1 MNAQNY
7 EQKIFNILN
16 LFSTVF
22 NFQEYDVLVKNILY
36 DNPTASKGIIFEG
49 FQGRKRKNF

>member
-1 MNAQNY
+1 MNTQNY